1 MLHSFIFNFKKHR
14 RVFDTVGFD
23 GPPTEILNRF
33 TTWQC
38 RVADRPVSVG
48 LGNANNIVGAD
59 LRVRPFACPPSSVSD
74 ALISYQQKLTGRPT
88 MWFQLNNK
96 RLQVV
101 RCRQVCRGS
110 GFKYWRRHKPYFL
123 FSNLSNPGKHPTKAA
138 QSDIPKKIERT
149 MRRKAQSLSMEILK
163 KRSFFVVQI
172 TSKKLRHRLLRDL
185 PLPSGFAF
193 ALFWTFDRGRFSH
206 TPFVPWVV
214 RSNRLFGV
222 VLAFARDHLPRV
234 IHVYRRWGFDRG
246 RFLWRIPNFEI

>member
-38 RVADRPVSVG
+38 RLADRPVSVG

-74 ALISYQQKLTGRPT
+74 ALISSLQTLTGRPT
-88 MWFQLNNK
+88 MWFQFNNK

-101 RCRQVCRGS
+101 RRCQVCRGS

-123 FSNLSNPGKHPTKAA
+123 FSNLSNPTNIPPRRRNQKFQKSTNDRCAAKHKVC
-138 QSDIPKKIERT
+138 Q
-149 MRRKAQSLSMEILK
+149 
-163 KRSFFVVQI
+163 
-172 TSKKLRHRLLRDL
+172 
-185 PLPSGFAF
+185 
-193 ALFWTFDRGRFSH
+193 WRF
-206 TPFVPWVV
+206 
-214 RSNRLFGV
+214 
-222 VLAFARDHLPRV
+222 
-234 IHVYRRWGFDRG
+234 
-246 RFLWRIPNFEI
+246 